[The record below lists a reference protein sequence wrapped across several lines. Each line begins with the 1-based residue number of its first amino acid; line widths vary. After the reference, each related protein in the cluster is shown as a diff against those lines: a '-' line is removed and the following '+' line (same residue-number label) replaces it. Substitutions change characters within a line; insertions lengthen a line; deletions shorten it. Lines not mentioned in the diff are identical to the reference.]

1 LSDLAGFEAD
11 FMTRYETVI
20 GLEVHAQLLTASKMF
35 CGCSADYAAA
45 PPNTH
50 VCPVCMALP
59 GVLPVINR
67 AAVEKTILTGLALEC
82 SISAEAVF
90 ARKNY
95 HYPDLPKGYQIS
107 QYELPLCRNG
117 WLDIT
122 TEAGARRIGI
132 TRAHLEEDTGKLT
145 HAGVHSLVDLNRA
158 GVPLLEIVTEPDMRS
173 PDEARAYLV
182 KLQTILRY
190 LGVSTADM
198 EKGAMRCEA
207 NVSVR
212 PAGQQAFGTKVE
224 IKNLN
229 SFRSVKLALE
239 FEVARHIALLEAG
252 GRVQQVTM
260 GWDDE
265 HGRTFVQRTK
275 ETAHD
280 YRYFPEPDLPPL
292 TPERGWIEEIALGLP
307 ELPDAR
313 VARFV
318 DDLGLD
324 PRDAA
329 VLAGDRAVADYFEAA
344 VRECTAFTASHGRVS
359 ARTVANWITGELFRL
374 MNARGLAID
383 ELKVTPGALA
393 ELLTTVDAGQISPN
407 SGKRV
412 LEVMFDTGRR
422 APDIVQEMGLAQ
434 VSDAG
439 ALSAVVADV
448 VARYPDEV
456 AKYRAGGEKVMAWF
470 MGQVMRETRGKGNPA
485 VVRELL
491 EKALREAGVPN

>member
-1 LSDLAGFEAD
+1 V
-11 FMTRYETVI
+11 TQYETVI

-67 AAVEKTILTGLALEC
+67 AAVEKTILTGLALNC
-82 SISAEAVF
+82 SIAPEAVF

-107 QYELPLCRNG
+107 QYELPLCLGG
-117 WLDIT
+117 WLEIT
-122 TEAGARRIGI
+122 VERVPKRIGI
-132 TRAHLEEDTGKLT
+132 NRAHLEEDTGKLT
-145 HAGVHSLVDLNRA
+145 HAGDHSLVDLNRA

-173 PDEARAYLV
+173 PEEARAYLV

-207 NVSVR
+207 NISVR
-212 PAGQQAFGTKVE
+212 PTGQGAFGTKVE

-239 FEVARHIALLEAG
+239 YEVARQIALLEAG
-252 GRVQQVTM
+252 EQVAQVTM
-260 GWDDE
+260 GWDE
-265 HGRTFVQRTK
+265 ERGRTYVQRSK

-280 YRYFPEPDLPPL
+280 YRYFPEPDLPHL
-292 TPERGWIEEIALGLP
+292 VPERSWVDEIVRQLP
-307 ELPDAR
+307 ELPDAKI
-313 VARFV
+313 VRFV
-318 DDLGLD
+318 RVFGLD

-329 VLAGDRAVADYFEAA
+329 LLADDRGVADYFEA
-344 VRECTAFTASHGRVS
+344 VVSGNPASQDSRVS
-359 ARTVANWITGELFRL
+359 ERTAANWITGELFRL
-374 MNARGLAID
+374 MNANGVGIAAVKIPPD
-383 ELKVTPGALA
+383 AMA
-393 ELLTTVDAGQISPN
+393 ELLGMLDAGQINPN
-407 SGKRV
+407 SAKRV
-412 LEVMFDTGRR
+412 LDAMFEGGRR
-422 APDIVQEMGLAQ
+422 APEIVQELGLAQ
-434 VSDAG
+434 VSDAE
-439 ALSAVVADV
+439 ALAAVVADV
-448 VARYPDEV
+448 VARYPAEV
-456 AKYRAGGEKVMAWF
+456 AKYRAGSEKVLAWM

-491 EKALREAGVPN
+491 EQALRE